1 MSYDEDEYD
10 RFTDVIMTRC
20 GIIQDLRKINNH
32 YDDIIDSISAGALEG
47 AEGAFLDELQSRVLS
62 MSRKRMLII
71 KKIYDEAE
79 RGYL

>member
-10 RFTDVIMTRC
+10 RFTDVIKTRC

-32 YDDIIDSISAGALEG
+32 YDDIIDSIIAGALEG
-47 AEGAFLDELQSRVLS
+47 AEGVFLDELQSRVLS

-79 RGYL
+79 RGAL